1 MQQPTDGSNGAA
13 AAGVQAAV
21 QVPVGG
27 QQAGAAAAPM
37 QAAGGQQA
45 GSHDKEC
52 PHDVLQAV
60 RSRHV
65 LA

>member
-21 QVPVGG
+21 QVPVG
-27 QQAGAAAAPM
+27 AAAPM

-45 GSHDKEC
+45 GSHFKEC
-52 PHDVLQAV
+52 PHDVLQVV

>member
-21 QVPVGG
+21 QVAVG
-27 QQAGAAAAPM
+27 AAPM

-45 GSHDKEC
+45 GSHNKEC
-52 PHDVLQAV
+52 PHDVLQVV